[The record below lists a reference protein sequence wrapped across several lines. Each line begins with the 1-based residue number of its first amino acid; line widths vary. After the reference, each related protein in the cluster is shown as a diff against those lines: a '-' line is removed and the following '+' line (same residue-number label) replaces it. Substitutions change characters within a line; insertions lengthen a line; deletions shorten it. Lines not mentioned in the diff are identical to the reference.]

1 MSVSLTR
8 TASRCAAQA
17 ANGSLFLIARNCEN
31 SDYLTCGMLG
41 SSAGASSSGNHR
53 FVYSVSNDGGQH
65 WTPPRNQSQLVTPV
79 CQGSII
85 SYQGRADSAP
95 RLYVTSPY
103 SDLGRFSETAT
114 RSLPH
119 FPSR

>member
-1 MSVSLTR
+1 
-8 TASRCAAQA
+8 
-17 ANGSLFLIARNCEN
+17 
-31 SDYLTCGMLG
+31 MLG

-103 SDLGRFSETAT
+103 SELGRFSETAI